1 MTVLEY
7 TGAMS
12 DTMVIDPA
20 QATEDDYAAFRDFVA
35 AAKQHG
41 AKVKVIEEAV
51 LLTPIEVAK
60 RLGTSRTTVLRRI
73 ADGEIKAVKVG
84 SHNRI
89 PLAEYERYRDE
100 LFHAMAVAIGPDI
113 EAELFG
119 E

>member
-1 MTVLEY
+1 
-7 TGAMS
+7 MS

-20 QATEDDYAAFRDFVA
+20 QATEDDYAAFRAFVA

-41 AKVKVIEEAV
+41 ATVKVIEETV

-60 RLGTSRTTVLRRI
+60 RLGVSRTTILRRI

-84 SHNRI
+84 SHHRI

-100 LFHAMAVAIGPDI
+100 LFHTMAVAIGPDI

-119 E
+119 D